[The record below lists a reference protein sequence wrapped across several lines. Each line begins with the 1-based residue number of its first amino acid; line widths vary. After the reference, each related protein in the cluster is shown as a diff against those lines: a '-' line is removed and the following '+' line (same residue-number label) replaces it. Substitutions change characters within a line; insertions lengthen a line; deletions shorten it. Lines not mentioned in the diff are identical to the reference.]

1 MSDKPKP
8 SDLEPGKDK
17 NGARSA
23 DHQPTDSDKDPNPKG
38 HEDDDG
44 ESDDGEENP
53 QPFDTSLLDKGDKS
67 EKDRDEIP
75 DKSPTQ
81 KPTRENQAEKQIEAW
96 YKRVA
101 SGEVELDDDRIPKW
115 VKPGV
120 EKRLQKDISSLD
132 EDEPSGRSGDDIKK
146 SVLEESRFERLI
158 ESIPSLTPTA
168 QKQLVTEAR
177 RFESL
182 GMKKFHAWKE
192 AIDRMKVRQDAE
204 KRGAKAALMGAP
216 GSSGISEER
225 KKKGVSDSAKALGK
239 KMGLSDSDYK
249 KYGSK

>member
-17 NGARSA
+17 NRARSA
-23 DHQPTDSDKDPNPKG
+23 DHQPTDSEKDPTPKD
-38 HEDDDG
+38 HQDDDG
-44 ESDDGEENP
+44 ESDDGEEKP

-101 SGEVELDDDRIPKW
+101 SGEVELDDDRMPKW

-120 EKRLQKDISSLD
+120 EKRLQKDISSFD
-132 EDEPSGRSGDDIKK
+132 DDGHSEHSGEDIKK

-158 ESIPSLTPTA
+158 ESIPSLPLPL
-168 QKQLVTEAR
+168 KNNWLLKPVVL
-177 RFESL
+177 SL
-182 GMKKFHAWKE
+182 LA
-192 AIDRMKVRQDAE
+192 
-204 KRGAKAALMGAP
+204 
-216 GSSGISEER
+216 
-225 KKKGVSDSAKALGK
+225 
-239 KMGLSDSDYK
+239 
-249 KYGSK
+249 